1 MSLVTQ
7 LRSERAQLNGQIQAL
22 AQIEAGGGS
31 LTAEQLGQFTQ
42 LSADFNSLGD
52 KIARAESAERA
63 AASAAVE
70 VDVSAQGIT
79 GPPKTHISG
88 PHAAKP
94 VLGANMA
101 QMVRVLAATRGDQHA
116 AAKMAHDAGMNPEIA
131 MALSTVTPG
140 AGGVLVPQGFS
151 SEVIELLRPKSV
163 VRNLG
168 AVSLPLHNGNLT
180 IPRIKGGAVVGY
192 IGSDDDMLTTGMQFD
207 DLKLSSKKLAALV
220 PISNDLLSYSGVNP
234 NVDRMVV
241 NDLTSSVA
249 TAEDL
254 SFIRGAG
261 TGNLPKGLRF
271 WAPAFNVFAAPAE
284 MTLAAVE
291 FALSALI
298 LRLENA
304 NSNMIAPGF
313 IMAPRTKRWLAAL
326 RDGNGAKAYPEL
338 DLNMLKSFPVGTTT
352 QVPINL
358 GTDGDESEI
367 HFADFGDCFIGEDDA
382 MVIDFSKEAT
392 YKDSS
397 GNMVSAFQRDQTLV
411 RVIAKHDFGPRHVE
425 SVAVMTGVKW
435 GATL

>member
-1 MSLVTQ
+1 M
-7 LRSERAQLNGQIQAL
+7 
-22 AQIEAGGGS
+22 
-31 LTAEQLGQFTQ
+31 
-42 LSADFNSLGD
+42 
-52 KIARAESAERA
+52 
-63 AASAAVE
+63 
-70 VDVSAQGIT
+70 
-79 GPPKTHISG
+79 
-88 PHAAKP
+88 
-94 VLGANMA
+94 
-101 QMVRVLAATRGDQHA
+101 
-116 AAKMAHDAGMNPEIA
+116 
-131 MALSTVTPG
+131 
-140 AGGVLVPQGFS
+140 
-151 SEVIELLRPKSV
+151 
-163 VRNLG
+163 
-168 AVSLPLHNGNLT
+168 
-180 IPRIKGGAVVGY
+180 
-192 IGSDDDMLTTGMQFD
+192 
-207 DLKLSSKKLAALV
+207 

-291 FALSALI
+291 LALSALI

>member
-163 VRNLG
+163 VRNLVAANVTHHRY
-168 AVSLPLHNGNLT
+168 AV
-180 IPRIKGGAVVGY
+180 RRFEAVVEK
-192 IGSDDDMLTTGMQFD
+192 TRC
-207 DLKLSSKKLAALV
+207 
-220 PISNDLLSYSGVNP
+220 P
-234 NVDRMVV
+234 
-241 NDLTSSVA
+241 
-249 TAEDL
+249 
-254 SFIRGAG
+254 GA
-261 TGNLPKGLRF
+261 
-271 WAPAFNVFAAPAE
+271 
-284 MTLAAVE
+284 
-291 FALSALI
+291 
-298 LRLENA
+298 
-304 NSNMIAPGF
+304 
-313 IMAPRTKRWLAAL
+313 
-326 RDGNGAKAYPEL
+326 
-338 DLNMLKSFPVGTTT
+338 
-352 QVPINL
+352 
-358 GTDGDESEI
+358 
-367 HFADFGDCFIGEDDA
+367 
-382 MVIDFSKEAT
+382 
-392 YKDSS
+392 
-397 GNMVSAFQRDQTLV
+397 DQQ
-411 RVIAKHDFGPRHVE
+411 
-425 SVAVMTGVKW
+425 
-435 GATL
+435 